1 LTSKYLVTGG
11 AGFIGSNVV
20 DALLAMGEKVTVYDD
35 FSTGSRKNVFDW
47 NPRDVKVVEGD
58 VRDVKA
64 LAKTAKGCDYLL
76 HFAAVPGVVKSVDDP
91 ETVLSVNVMGTMNA
105 LLAAREAK
113 VKRVIFA
120 SSAAVYGE
128 SPVLPK
134 EETMLP
140 TPYSPYGASMLAGED
155 LARVFYT
162 TYRLETV
169 CLRFF
174 NVYGPRQDPMSEQSG
189 VVARFIHQILSG
201 KTPVVFGDGKQSR
214 DFTYVSDA
222 VDAVKLACTA
232 PKAEGESFNIGTGNR
247 VTVSG
252 LLNIIGGLLEKE
264 IIPTYAEPRSADIRH
279 SLAETTKAQEV
290 LGYRPRVAIQIGLMK
305 TLAWYKRVHGK
316 NIKLTIPRPGTRQG
330 EEAN

>member
-1 LTSKYLVTGG
+1 MPKYLVTGG

-20 DALLAMGEKVTVYDD
+20 DALLAAGDKVTVYDD
-35 FSTGSRKNVFDW
+35 FSTGLKKNVFDW
-47 NPRDVKVVEGD
+47 NPKDVKVVEGD
-58 VRDVKA
+58 VRDAKSLVKV
-64 LAKTAKGCDYLL
+64 AKGCDYLL
-76 HFAAVPGVVKSVDDP
+76 HFAAIPGVTRSVEDP
-91 ETVLSVNVMGTMNA
+91 ETTLSVNVMGTMNA

-120 SSAAVYGE
+120 SSAGVYGE

-174 NVYGPRQDPMSEQSG
+174 NVYGPRQDPGSEHSG
-189 VVARFIHQILSG
+189 VVARFIHHVLSG
-201 KTPVVFGDGKQSR
+201 KVPVIYGDGKQSR

-222 VDAVKLACTA
+222 VDSIRLACTA
-232 PKAEGESFNIGTGNR
+232 PKAEGEVFNIGTGNR

-252 LLNIIGGLLEKE
+252 LLNMLGTLLERE
-264 IIPTYAEPRSADIRH
+264 IVPTYAEPRPADIRH
-279 SLAETTKAQEV
+279 SLAEVTKAQEV
-290 LGYRPRVAIQIGLMK
+290 LGFRPRVSIQQGLVK
-305 TLAWYKRVHGK
+305 TLAWYRRTLGK
-316 NIKLTIPRPGTRQG
+316 NIKLSLPRPTGANRDTG
-330 EEAN
+330 E

>member
-1 LTSKYLVTGG
+1 MTSKYLVTGG

-35 FSTGSRKNVFDW
+35 FSTGSKKNVFDW

-76 HFAAVPGVVKSVDDP
+76 HFAAVPGVVKSVEDP
-91 ETVLSVNVMGTMNA
+91 ETVLNVNVMGTMNA

-252 LLNIIGGLLEKE
+252 LLNIIGGLLERE

>member
-1 LTSKYLVTGG
+1 MSKYLVTGG

-35 FSTGSRKNVFDW
+35 FSTGSKKNVFDW
-47 NPRDVKVVEGD
+47 NPKDVKIVEGD
-58 VRDVKA
+58 VRDAKA
-64 LAKTAKGCDYLL
+64 LARTAKGCDYLL

-91 ETVLSVNVMGTMNA
+91 ETTLSVNVMGTMNA

-113 VKRVIFA
+113 VKRLIFA

-140 TPYSPYGASMLAGED
+140 TPYSPYGASMLVGED

-174 NVYGPRQDPMSEQSG
+174 NVYGPRQDPMSDQSG
-189 VVARFIHQILSG
+189 VIARFVHQILSG
-201 KTPVVFGDGKQSR
+201 KVPLVYGDGKQSR

-232 PKAEGESFNIGTGNR
+232 PKAEGECFNIGTGNR

-252 LLNIIGGLLEKE
+252 LLNIIGGLLERE
-264 IIPTYAEPRSADIRH
+264 IIPTYGDPRSSDIRH

-290 LGYRPRVAIQIGLMK
+290 LGYRPRVSMQVGLLK
-305 TLAWYKRVHGK
+305 TLAWYRRVHGK
-316 NIKLTIPRPGTRQG
+316 NIKLSIPRPGHRGT

>member
-1 LTSKYLVTGG
+1 MSKYLVTGG

-35 FSTGSRKNVFDW
+35 FSTGSKKNVFDW
-47 NPRDVKVVEGD
+47 NPKDVKIVEGD
-58 VRDVKA
+58 VRDVKS

-76 HFAAVPGVVKSVDDP
+76 HFAAIPGVVRSVDDP
-91 ETVLSVNVMGTMNA
+91 ETVLTVNVTGTMNA

-113 VKRVIFA
+113 VKRVVFA

-169 CLRFF
+169 SLRFF
-174 NVYGPRQDPMSEQSG
+174 NVYGPRQDPISEHSG
-189 VVARFIHQILSG
+189 VVARFVHQILSG

-247 VTVSG
+247 ITISG
-252 LLNIIGGLLEKE
+252 LLNMIGGLLEKE
-264 IIPTYAEPRSADIRH
+264 IVPTYADPRSADIRH

-290 LGYRPRVAIQIGLMK
+290 LGYRPRVAMQIGLVK
-305 TLAWYKRVHGK
+305 TLAWYKRAHGK
-316 NIKLTIPRPGTRQG
+316 NIKLTIPRPGTRHG
-330 EEAN
+330 EEPG